1 MDQRHIEKK
10 ILEYHEKFDGGK
22 IPVYENVVLIGETI
36 VSLDGDDR
44 DCVAVVVHDGDKLEY
59 VFHLSL
65 QAAVKLL
72 SGLHEI
78 LGEED
83 DDDDEDELN

>member
-44 DCVAVVVHDGDKLEY
+44 DCLAIVVHDGDKLEY

-65 QAAVKLL
+65 QAAVKLF

-78 LGEED
+78 LGEEY
-83 DDDDEDELN
+83 DDEDELD